1 MNNMNKARI
10 RTVWATISVMIITFL
25 FGLSPEQAHAITA
38 PTISYSS
45 DVLYVNKYI
54 NLVNIKEIINIDVS
68 KHKSSNTVYIIKDLT
83 AKKTFIMP
91 SYSKLLNL
99 KTRVDQRVII
109 SRLANGIMS
118 QETGGVGSY
127 LRHSYSSSACGA
139 FQYMPVTWDNFMG
152 YKNPCEAPT
161 WVQDLRMISELK
173 ASYTKYH
180 SWQKAVAAHLSPARA
195 GNIKTWN
202 KPIKGNPTV
211 HAYVTSV
218 FQRAN
223 IAL

>member
-10 RTVWATISVMIITFL
+10 RTVWATISVMIITFM

-38 PTISYSS
+38 PTIVSQ
-45 DVLYVNKYI
+45 DVIYINKYI
-54 NLVNIKEIINIDVS
+54 NLVNIKNIISIDYS
-68 KHKSSNTVYIIKDLT
+68 KKSNSNMVYLIKDLST
-83 AKKTFIMP
+83 KTNFTMP

-139 FQYMPVTWDNFMG
+139 FQYMTVTWDNFMG
-152 YKNPCEAPT
+152 YKDPCKAPS
-161 WVQDLRMISELK
+161 WVQDLRMTAELK
-173 ASYTKYH
+173 ASYNKYH
-180 SWQKAVAAHLSPARA
+180 DWKKAVAAHLSPARA
-195 GNIKTWN
+195 GNVKTWN
-202 KPIKGNPTV
+202 QPIQGNPTV
-211 HAYVTSV
+211 LQYVTSV
-218 FQRAN
+218 FHKAN
-223 IAL
+223 VAL